1 MPKQKSH
8 KMQILPYGPHGQ
20 PQATDS
26 QIQAACPILP
36 NELMGQII
44 LLAINQPAV
53 YIFDLTFDNSF
64 GACFVQRNSLPPSG
78 GRIAFHP
85 IRSPICGAAKAAEKN
100 ENKQKEDEED
110 EEVSPMALE
119 KRGTYEP
126 QTSKTIRALIAVDR
140 FCRSEAMRHLEY
152 ISVPTATNRLNK
164 VWFNPAVHVICFR
177 HTRVCPAKILGP
189 NPEPWAE
196 LSFRVEHLG
205 FLHSNFCSPVLRI
218 FAFMFPTLQKLH
230 SVVIDHQ
237 ARAEQDNDNSNSNDE
252 RLPLEP
258 IFQERQLEF
267 YSPVQLH
274 MFKCLWVMAKSDILA
289 GAGPSYLGR
298 DAAGRTVRSKPFIQE
313 AILEG
318 LILR

>member
-1 MPKQKSH
+1 
-8 KMQILPYGPHGQ
+8 MQILPPGPHGQ
-20 PQATDS
+20 PQANDS

-64 GACFVQRNSLPPSG
+64 GACFVQRGSLPPSS

-85 IRSPICGAAKAAEKN
+85 VWSPPPIRSPIRGAAKAAEKN
-100 ENKQKEDEED
+100 ENKQKGDDDEEED
-110 EEVSPMALE
+110 VSPMALE

-140 FCRSEAMRHLEY
+140 FFRSEAMRHLEY

-164 VWFNPAVHVICFR
+164 VWFNAAVHVICFR

-196 LSFRVEHLG
+196 LNSRVEHLG

-218 FAFMFPTLQKLH
+218 FAFMFPTLQKLY

-237 ARAEQDNDNSNSNDE
+237 ARAEQDNDNSNSNDK

-274 MFKCLWVMAKSDILA
+274 MFKRLWVMAKGDILA